1 MKGFSSVPLKFE
13 SFVELNQV
21 ENCKQKPMPCRA
33 LPELRI
39 RLDTNPP
46 RSPNLTV
53 NWFLQRRRLW
63 QNLTVA
69 TLSLEFHCQQQ
80 AFIEV

>member
-39 RLDTNPP
+39 RLDTIPLGHP
-46 RSPNLTV
+46 ILRSTGSCSAV
-53 NWFLQRRRLW
+53 GSG
-63 QNLTVA
+63 T
-69 TLSLEFHCQQQ
+69 
-80 AFIEV
+80 I